1 MENLAS
7 SADTVAILQAEYFG
21 KATPGLQMFIQKYHL
36 TPERLI
42 KAIRAHPQ
50 DYSTLR
56 KSLEALR
63 SSESSYR
70 NAYSELR
77 EEIRTAVYPPT
88 YFLVGAHRGIGSGS
102 VEGPLISIEKDT
114 IESIKGDLS
123 ATLVHE
129 MVHMQQLAALGEAYF
144 AIFSA
149 EQKTLLALSVR
160 EGVATYFAER
170 VAGGSVHK
178 NRARDFLLEHEP
190 DLWHKF
196 KSEMLGHD
204 TGEWLWS
211 SPSDPEQP
219 RDIGYALG
227 ARIVQAY
234 YERAGDKHQAV
245 QEILAITDY
254 SAFLTKSRYG
264 SQFE

>member
-1 MENLAS
+1 
-7 SADTVAILQAEYFG
+7 
-21 KATPGLQMFIQKYHL
+21 
-36 TPERLI
+36 
-42 KAIRAHPQ
+42 
-50 DYSTLR
+50 
-56 KSLEALR
+56 
-63 SSESSYR
+63 
-70 NAYSELR
+70 
-77 EEIRTAVYPPT
+77 
-88 YFLVGAHRGIGSGS
+88 

-254 SAFLTKSRYG
+254 PAFLTKSRYG